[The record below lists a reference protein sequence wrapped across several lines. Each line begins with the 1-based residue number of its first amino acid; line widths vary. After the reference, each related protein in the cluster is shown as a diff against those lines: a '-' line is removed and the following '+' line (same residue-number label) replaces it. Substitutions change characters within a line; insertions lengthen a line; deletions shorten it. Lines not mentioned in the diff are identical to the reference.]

1 MRSVGARTMLLT
13 LSQNFS
19 DWPPGFS
26 SHRPGM
32 RPADKVA
39 WRAAMRAGDALAA
52 TDCTA
57 ALAAW
62 APAFELDDGF
72 ADLQF
77 KMATCERTLGRLE
90 AASARFRRA
99 SDLDGIPQ
107 GAPTAFN
114 DVIRTVASEQNAILV
129 DIDLLFS
136 RTSGPTLV
144 GDDLFVDSQH
154 IALRGHQLIAQAV
167 ADAIRES
174 GVAGPGVRWN
184 LDAYADPD
192 ADALLDGNP
201 ELRFKEHLARL
212 FACDAASRPDC
223 AR

>member
-1 MRSVGARTMLLT
+1 MLLT

-32 RPADKVA
+32 QPAEKVA
-39 WRAAMRAGDALAA
+39 WRAAVRAGDALAA
-52 TDCTA
+52 TDCTG

-62 APAFELDDGF
+62 APAVELDDGF

-99 SDLDGIPQ
+99 SDLDGMPQ

-114 DVIRTVASEQNAILV
+114 DVIRTVAAEQNAILV

-144 GDDLFVDSQH
+144 GNDLFVDSQH

-174 GVAGPGVRWN
+174 GVAGPGIRWN

-192 ADALLDGNP
+192 ANALLDGNP

-212 FACDAASRPDC
+212 FACDAASRPGC
-223 AR
+223 SR